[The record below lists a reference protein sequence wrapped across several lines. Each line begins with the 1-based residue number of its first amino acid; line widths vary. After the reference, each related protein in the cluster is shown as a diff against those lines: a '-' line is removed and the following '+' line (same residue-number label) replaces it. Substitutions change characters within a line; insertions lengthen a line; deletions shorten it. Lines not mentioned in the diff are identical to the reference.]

1 MARITWTAPAPR
13 PAMPTRMR
21 RADAEEPDAGV
32 VLLVMA
38 GLLLLRGWSRL
49 HADGTCL
56 GKERLYV
63 RRDGA
68 VLRCRATEALG
79 LVPLGDN
86 LDAGGLCWIAEDVH
100 QLLAQSHLPQV
111 VLQHLAV
118 QDDALIGTPQALFGA
133 VGDSALGDPGKDVL
147 ARSVIHQLPGR
158 LALSVGQWQ
167 GDVKDW
173 HRVLV

>member
-56 GKERLYV
+56 GEERLYV

-86 LDAGGLCWIAEDVH
+86 FDAGGLCRITEDVH
-100 QLLAQSHLPQV
+100 RLLAQSHLPQV

-118 QDDALIGTPQALFGA
+118 QDNTLIGVPQALFST
-133 VGDSALGDPGKDVL
+133 VGDGALGDPGENVL
-147 ARSVIHQLPGR
+147 ARGVVHQLPGR
-158 LALSVGQWQ
+158 LALLVGQWQ
-167 GDVKDW
+167 RDVEDW
-173 HRVLV
+173 HRVLL